1 MSLYDP
7 LSFFEEMGENS
18 ILINLE
24 GEGVFKELLL
34 ILFFGGGEEVYSDS
48 CYQIVVITYSFLL
61 FFFLPSNLQ
70 P

>member
-1 MSLYDP
+1 
-7 LSFFEEMGENS
+7 MGENS

-48 CYQIVVITYSFLL
+48 CYQIVVIT
-61 FFFLPSNLQ
+61 
-70 P
+70 